1 MFKLKKVHRYA
12 GVTSGIVLIILSISG
27 FFLNHDNWKFLYT
40 ITLPNTLLPQATI
53 AKDTKLLNDYY
64 VSKEDSS
71 KRLFCGFRGVEI
83 QESTNAPY
91 KTTLELPCYAMVA
104 SKQNYFVATTE
115 GIYISKNRG
124 KTWNP
129 FALEGN
135 VITALS
141 SDNDKILAVIDKK
154 TLVLLNSHA
163 KVESKT
169 DVVLKKE
176 LLEHNISLGR
186 LVRDVHYGRGLF
198 DDGLSLLWNDISALW
213 LILLAV
219 TGYLLWYMIGKI
231 RVKKSYKKPIGML
244 LKIHISSWVLVAVL
258 PLVFLVITG
267 IFLDHSKFFS
277 SFLHKTKVSYKI
289 LPPVYSTL
297 KEDIWSAD
305 IHNGVYRIGNRYGVY
320 KSTDLKNWVLESKGF
335 AYKMMHDKDAVY
347 VSGMGASNRVYQE
360 NRWKVLE
367 NTPHMFKSIY
377 EVGKKKD
384 YFSSCSVN
392 VSTPKHSDTTLYS
405 VVLSMHDGTFF
416 ASWWVFVNDAVSL
429 LLLLLL
435 YTGLR
440 LWYKHTKKRFWFFNR
455 NSY

>member
-1 MFKLKKVHRYA
+1 MFKLKKIHKYA

-40 ITLPNTLLPQATI
+40 ITLPNTLLPQTTI
-53 AKDTKLLNDYY
+53 VKDTRLLNDYY

-71 KRLFCGFRGVEI
+71 KKLFCGFRGVQI
-83 QESTNAPY
+83 QENTNAPY
-91 KTTLELPCYAMVA
+91 KTTLDLPCYAMVT

-335 AYKMMHDKDAVY
+335 AYKMMHDKDIVY
-347 VSGMGASNRVYQE
+347 VSGMGASNRILRDNTQSI
-360 NRWKVLE
+360 LE
-367 NTPHMFKSIY
+367 RSPHMFKSIY
-377 EVGKKKD
+377 FESNKQLF
-384 YFSSCSVN
+384 FSSS
-392 VSTPKHSDTTLYS
+392 SIDLKRPKYTDTTLYS
-405 VVLSMHDGTFF
+405 FLLSLHDGTFF
-416 ASWWVFVNDAVSL
+416 ASWWVFINDIVSVL
-429 LLLLLL
+429 LLVLL

-440 LWYKHTKKRFWFFNR
+440 LWYRYTKRKFTLC
-455 NSY
+455 